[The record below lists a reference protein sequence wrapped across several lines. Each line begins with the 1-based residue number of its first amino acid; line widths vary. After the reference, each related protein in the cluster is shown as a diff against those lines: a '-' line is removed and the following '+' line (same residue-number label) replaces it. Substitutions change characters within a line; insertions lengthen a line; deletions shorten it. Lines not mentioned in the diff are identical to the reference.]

1 MLKTILSFIFAVF
14 MVALISLGVTIF
26 SVGGFQ
32 GLDSSV
38 AWSTLM
44 TFVYG
49 TVHKLGGV
57 ALALAFIFHLLP
69 KHLPRLHILVGIS
82 VPLAMVY
89 NYLVLAL
96 SNNGEA
102 LAQLRAS
109 GLSTSQ
115 IISEVLI
122 YYGIFAALLALIGG
136 ILALRLTRQ
145 N

>member
-1 MLKTILSFIFAVF
+1 
-14 MVALISLGVTIF
+14 
-26 SVGGFQ
+26 
-32 GLDSSV
+32 
-38 AWSTLM
+38 
-44 TFVYG
+44 
-49 TVHKLGGV
+49 
-57 ALALAFIFHLLP
+57 
-69 KHLPRLHILVGIS
+69 
-82 VPLAMVY
+82 MVY